1 MADIS
6 ILNFSTV
13 LRTELSKLDD
23 EQIAVLLG
31 EILEPSINTPFTM
44 GDDLIDAM
52 APISAAY
59 VAAYPLITEPDP
71 DAEFW
76 NEADHRYDERRD
88 EA

>member
-1 MADIS
+1 MTLNIS
-6 ILNFSTV
+6 AT
-13 LRTELSKLDD
+13 LRAELAKLDD
-23 EQIAVLLG
+23 EQIGDLLG

-71 DAEFW
+71 DASLW
-76 NEADHRYDERRD
+76 ANADRLHDERGD